1 MSYADTTTNICNQG
15 LRLHYIF
22 TTNSTQI
29 VDFFPQRNF
38 CKVQV
43 QIKCSTSKL
52 NFEHTNV
59 LKYIKNVFISITFTC
74 NPVSPQ

>member
-1 MSYADTTTNICNQG
+1 MLMPLQISATKVRDYTTFLQ
-15 LRLHYIF
+15 L
-22 TTNSTQI
+22 I
-29 VDFFPQRNF
+29 VLKLLIFFPQKKF